1 MLSLSVSNLVI
12 TIINILVL
20 YLLLRKFLYKPVMG
34 IIEKRDEMIKT
45 QLETAKKT
53 EQDAMQLKAQYENSL
68 NDAHDESLR
77 IVENSKARA
86 QEEYSRIVKEADEQ
100 AGKIIDNAR
109 KTVELDRE
117 KAVRGMEKEVANL
130 ALVAV
135 SKMLGEQKSA
145 AANQAL
151 YGQFLSQVGEQNDA
165 NGN

>member
-1 MLSLSVSNLVI
+1 
-12 TIINILVL
+12 
-20 YLLLRKFLYKPVMG
+20 
-34 IIEKRDEMIKT
+34 MIKT

-117 KAVRGMEKEVANL
+117 KAVRGMEKKLLILHLWQFQKCLE
-130 ALVAV
+130 
-135 SKMLGEQKSA
+135 SRKMRRQIRHYTD
-145 AANQAL
+145 NF
-151 YGQFLSQVGEQNDA
+151 YPR
-165 NGN
+165 

>member
-68 NDAHDESLR
+68 ND
-77 IVENSKARA
+77 
-86 QEEYSRIVKEADEQ
+86 
-100 AGKIIDNAR
+100 
-109 KTVELDRE
+109 T
-117 KAVRGMEKEVANL
+117 
-130 ALVAV
+130 
-135 SKMLGEQKSA
+135 
-145 AANQAL
+145 
-151 YGQFLSQVGEQNDA
+151 
-165 NGN
+165 

>member
-1 MLSLSVSNLVI
+1 M
-12 TIINILVL
+12 
-20 YLLLRKFLYKPVMG
+20 
-34 IIEKRDEMIKT
+34 
-45 QLETAKKT
+45 T

-135 SKMLGEQKSA
+135 SKIAWRAEKCGGKS
-145 AANQAL
+145 
-151 YGQFLSQVGEQNDA
+151 GTIRTIFIPGR
-165 NGN
+165 

>member
-100 AGKIIDNAR
+100 ALKIKADAHKN
-109 KTVELDRE
+109 VEMDRE
-117 KAVRGMEKEVANL
+117 KAMKEMQSEVAEL
-130 ALVAV
+130 AMTAV
-135 SKMLGEQKSA
+135 SRILQEGSDEASDS
-145 AANQAL
+145 AL
-151 YGQFLSQVGEQNDA
+151 YQQFVKKAGEVNGA
-165 NGN
+165 NR

>member
-117 KAVRGMEKEVANL
+117 KEVANL

-135 SKMLGEQKSA
+135 SKMLGEQKNA

>member
-53 EQDAMQLKAQYENSL
+53 EQDAMQLKSSYENSL

-77 IVENSKARA
+77 IVENSKAEHRKNI
-86 QEEYSRIVKEADEQ
+86 QELSKRQMSRLEKSL
-100 AGKIIDNAR
+100 
-109 KTVELDRE
+109 TMRE
-117 KAVRGMEKEVANL
+117 RLWN
-130 ALVAV
+130 
-135 SKMLGEQKSA
+135 
-145 AANQAL
+145 
-151 YGQFLSQVGEQNDA
+151 
-165 NGN
+165 

>member
-117 KAVRGMEKEVANL
+117 KQCAAWKKKLPILHLWQFQKCLESR
-130 ALVAV
+130 
-135 SKMLGEQKSA
+135 KMRRQIRHYTD
-145 AANQAL
+145 NF
-151 YGQFLSQVGEQNDA
+151 YPR
-165 NGN
+165 

>member
-53 EQDAMQLKAQYENSL
+53 EQDAMQLKAQYENWL

-135 SKMLGEQKSA
+135 SKMLGEQKNA

>member
-53 EQDAMQLKAQYENSL
+53 EQDAMQLKA
-68 NDAHDESLR
+68 AHDESLR

-135 SKMLGEQKSA
+135 SKMLGEQKNA

>member
-53 EQDAMQLKAQYENSL
+53 EQDAMQLQAQYENSL

-135 SKMLGEQKSA
+135 SKMLGEQKNA

>member
-68 NDAHDESLR
+68 KIQRQEHRKNIQELSKRQMSRLEKSL
-77 IVENSKARA
+77 
-86 QEEYSRIVKEADEQ
+86 
-100 AGKIIDNAR
+100 
-109 KTVELDRE
+109 TMRE
-117 KAVRGMEKEVANL
+117 RLWN
-130 ALVAV
+130 
-135 SKMLGEQKSA
+135 
-145 AANQAL
+145 
-151 YGQFLSQVGEQNDA
+151 
-165 NGN
+165 